1 MITSTIEDSNVA
13 GISLSSTSLQND
25 TSQSV
30 STPSLIQNILNQLK
44 AHDNQELAN
53 KQQEQ
58 HQQISQQQQQPI
70 IQQQKLQE
78 QSQHQQQYQFEEQPE
93 EVEIEV
99 KGEELKTIGTT
110 KQSQEVKDT
119 SNQDQLREQLKS
131 LLKSGQI
138 RIRKCFFIIIA
149 FIVYL
154 NFKIL
159 YDIKYMLVNFI
170 LVIFDIFSFIFI
182 MFFKLQ
188 NVLNFDIFLLK
199 KKSFKSEARLKTRPF
214 LKIIL

>member
-44 AHDNQELAN
+44 AQDNQELAN

-58 HQQISQQQQQPI
+58 HQQISQQQQQQQPI

-154 NFKIL
+154 NFIIL
-159 YDIKYMLVNFI
+159 YDIKCMFVNFYPRY
-170 LVIFDIFSFIFI
+170 F
-182 MFFKLQ
+182 
-188 NVLNFDIFLLK
+188 
-199 KKSFKSEARLKTRPF
+199 
-214 LKIIL
+214 